1 MTTKKN
7 NYSIIT
13 ITFAFLM
20 LCSTVTFAQK
30 KAPKIEKDPELIK
43 AMSEGSEEKGVA
55 SYTVMSNILQKDET
69 KQVRFNVGVDRE
81 QKVIVEIFNEEGE
94 LIEVIYN
101 DYMTAEKKTQF
112 MLNAKSWDL
121 QLNHYLRVT
130 TEDYVENH
138 ELVFN

>member
-1 MTTKKN
+1 MSQMFHK
-7 NYSIIT
+7 S
-13 ITFAFLM
+13 
-20 LCSTVTFAQK
+20 S
-30 KAPKIEKDPELIK
+30 PELIK
-43 AMSEGSEEKGVA
+43 AMNEGFEEKGVV

-94 LIEVIYN
+94 LIEVVYN
-101 DYMTAEKKTQF
+101 DFMTAEKKTQF
-112 MLNAKSWDL
+112 MLNAKNWDV